1 MLNNLTPNDLF
12 RMLLSLSKSG
22 RDTISCW
29 MIKWR
34 HHMFL
39 LQTFSIKWWKYQCHY
54 VKATINRCYCEKF
67 GLPSLLIVSER
78 LWDMGWTFLDYVT
91 VWKRGNTFLKYS
103 KNRTERWQY
112 FFVIMP
118 KMEYNFYCKQEILL
132 NIPFGWLSNLTSYFI
147 YPYEKSFLTIPFTL
161 ASQWNGTVYEE
172 RYYTWDCA

>member
-1 MLNNLTPNDLF
+1 MLNKLTPNDLF

-78 LWDMGWTFLDYVT
+78 LWDMGWAFLDYVT
-91 VWKRGNTFLKYS
+91 AWKRGNTFLKYS
-103 KNRTERWQY
+103 KNNREMAI
-112 FFVIMP
+112 FFSSLCQKWNIIFTANKKYSSIFLLDGFP
-118 KMEYNFYCKQEILL
+118 AWRHIL
-132 NIPFGWLSNLTSYFI
+132 
-147 YPYEKSFLTIPFTL
+147 FTL
-161 ASQWNGTVYEE
+161 MKSRFWPFLSH
-172 RYYTWDCA
+172 